1 MKVLAEP
8 LQEDKI
14 RRQKLESS
22 QSFEAIWDGRMR
34 IHNNFVLGHHVNLR
48 IFQSI
53 IYLPNI
59 QNLSTEYLVIYLANF
74 Y

>member
-14 RRQKLESS
+14 RRQRLESS
-22 QSFEAIWDGRMR
+22 QIFEAIWDGRMR
-34 IHNNFVLGHHVNLR
+34 IRNNFVLGHRVNLR
-48 IFQSI
+48 MIQSI

-59 QNLSTEYLVIYLANF
+59 
-74 Y
+74 